1 MKLRWRRNHTE
12 AVNRALVD
20 SRARYKAL
28 VELSSAFAWETGPD
42 GCFAFVSP
50 RGVLGFTAEELVGR
64 QPQTFMIGTPSA
76 SPFAT
81 REAVDDAIVWWRR
94 KNGGEACLSVT
105 AMPLERDGHWRG
117 ARGVCRD
124 VTAERAFEDALA
136 RARHREALHGHLARL
151 LRDADGAEAM
161 VARTCEILA
170 HELGATARHVEA
182 AAGAALRDDPR
193 LLVCPTQYRDA
204 VNGLLVVERPAGGP
218 PWADE
223 DRMLVSGMADQ
234 LGIALAQAAGQAALL
249 RASRT
254 DPLTGL
260 LNRRAFE
267 GEMAT
272 RLGRP
277 ANADAPGALLAIDLD
292 NFKAVNDRHGHER
305 GDDALRAVAAL
316 LVERTRPGDLV
327 ARLGG
332 DEFAIWFERID
343 AAAAASRAGEL
354 IDRAARLA
362 EFSGGPDAPLGLSVG
377 VAVRRGETDLAA
389 FVARADA
396 EMYVAKR
403 RRKAAA

>member
-1 MKLRWRRNHTE
+1 MKLRWRRGHTE
-12 AVNRALVD
+12 ALNRALVD

-42 GCFAFVSP
+42 GRFAFVSP
-50 RGVLGFTAEELVGR
+50 RGVLGFAAEELVGR
-64 QPQTFMIGTPSA
+64 QPETFMIGLPSA

-94 KNGGEACLSVT
+94 KDGGESCFSVT
-105 AMPLERDGHWRG
+105 ATPIERDGHWRG

-136 RARHREALHGHLARL
+136 RARHREALYGHLARL
-151 LRDADGAEAM
+151 LRDAEGAESM
-161 VARTCEILA
+161 VKRTCEIIA

-182 AAGAALRDDPR
+182 AADAAFHDDPR
-193 LLVCPTQYRDA
+193 LLVCPTQHRDA
-204 VNGLLVVERPAGGP
+204 VNGLLVVERAAGGS
-218 PWADE
+218 PWTDE

-234 LGIALAQAAGQAALL
+234 LGIALAQAAAQAALL

-267 GEMAT
+267 EEMAT

-277 ANADAPGALLAIDLD
+277 ANADAPGALLAVDLD
-292 NFKAVNDRHGHER
+292 NFKPVNDRHGHER
-305 GDDALRAVAAL
+305 GDAALQAVAAS

-332 DEFAIWFERID
+332 DEFAIWLERID

-354 IDRAARLA
+354 IDCAARLA
-362 EFSGGPDAPLGLSVG
+362 EFSAGPDAPLGLSVG
-377 VAVRRGETDLAA
+377 IAVRRGETDLPALA
-389 FVARADA
+389 ARADA
-396 EMYVAKR
+396 EMYATKR